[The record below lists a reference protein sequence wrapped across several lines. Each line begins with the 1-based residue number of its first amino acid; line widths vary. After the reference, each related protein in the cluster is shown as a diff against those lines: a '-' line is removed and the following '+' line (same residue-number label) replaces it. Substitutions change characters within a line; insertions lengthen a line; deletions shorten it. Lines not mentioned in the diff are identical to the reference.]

1 MANDCLVTKLKG
13 TVNNNSLRKMNE
25 IRIQFLFPDAT
36 QNYALGD
43 VATFGLSV
51 GDEIARIAGNG
62 SFIVNGVSVGKSL
75 TWTSGKYTNVMV
87 SGDTEYLFISKAST
101 LNEINIDCA
110 YSVGLSLD
118 EFSYAG
124 GLTSLSLR
132 NYSNEANID
141 LIKGDTVTT
150 LQNINITGE
159 GVLTGNINR
168 FTSATTIIGT
178 YITLYGDLSLL
189 NNLIQVANNSGTF
202 LYSSTRD
209 ASAKIVTCYGRANF
223 GNALDAY
230 LIDQARLIPNSNIS
244 NYRYH
249 DMQVAGTRTSASD
262 SAVAALK
269 TFGFTVKVNNE
280 VL

>member
-25 IRIQFLFPDAT
+25 IRIQFQFPDAT

-43 VATFGLSV
+43 VATAGLNV

-75 TWTSGKYTNVMV
+75 TWTSGRYTNVMV

-124 GLTSLSLR
+124 GLTSLTLR

-150 LQNINITGE
+150 LQGINITGE
-159 GVLTGNINR
+159 GVMTGNINR
-168 FTSATTIIGT
+168 FTTASSIIGL
-178 YITLYGDLSLL
+178 YIALYGDLSLL
-189 NNLIQVANNSGTF
+189 NNLIQVSNNRGTF
-202 LYSSTRD
+202 SYSSTRD
-209 ASAKIVTCYGRANF
+209 ASAKIVACYGRANF
-223 GNALDAY
+223 GDALDAY

-269 TFGFTVKVNNE
+269 TFGFTVTVNGE